1 MLLIVRPKIGSN
13 KTWSIIQFD
22 DAENIPEDL
31 EWDKMFISH
40 RLANKRLKE
49 LNKEE
54 SKKNS
59 LI

>member
-40 RLANKRLKE
+40 RLAKERLKE